1 MKIGELARHSGLA
14 ASKIRFYEAS
24 GLLAP
29 VRRGANGYRQYPPA
43 ALQVLEIITSA
54 QRCGFTLDEIRALL
68 PQSGSRPWRQDELLA
83 SLRRK
88 VGEIERLQ
96 QRLADNRQRL
106 LAIIGSIEEQPAD
119 VSCATNLERVL
130 QQVRASEAGDGC
142 AAAPARQ
149 GPSAPMA
156 RTEALA
162 GACSEGAS
170 AAGVAAHAR
179 PRGER

>member
-96 QRLADNRQRL
+96 RRLADNRKRL
-106 LAIIGSIEEQPAD
+106 LAIIGGIEDKPAD
-119 VSCATNLERVL
+119 VSCTANLERVL
-130 QQVRASEAGDGC
+130 LKVRT
-142 AAAPARQ
+142 P
-149 GPSAPMA
+149 
-156 RTEALA
+156 EALD
-162 GACSEGAS
+162 
-170 AAGVAAHAR
+170 
-179 PRGER
+179 EREAVPAP